1 MKRARG
7 LSLWL
12 FVVFALLVPTR
23 LPAPVP
29 VSEGEMGTGA
39 GGPQAAEAVGQVEVL
54 EQQIDDDLTLQS
66 WLNQEAAN
74 GRQLQAVVPVR
85 PGLSL
90 FVYVRHA
97 APASCSVILDSV
109 RDGDLKADRLAERI
123 AQQVNKTFVGVHF
136 LAPGTSALVFR
147 DGR

>member
-1 MKRARG
+1 MKRARW
-7 LSLWL
+7 LPLWL
-12 FVVFALLVPTR
+12 FVVLALLVPTR

-29 VSEGEMGTGA
+29 VSVGEMGTGA
-39 GGPQAAEAVGQVEVL
+39 GGGQAGQVEVV
-54 EQQIDDDLTLQS
+54 ERQIDDDLTLQS
-66 WLNQEAAN
+66 FLNQEAAT

-109 RDGDLKADRLAERI
+109 SDGDLEADRLAERI
-123 AQQVNKTFVGVHF
+123 AQQVNKTFIGVHF